1 MKSYRPIIFIYEVF
15 FMITQKSFALK
26 EADMQDKKWWIVD
39 ATDLVVGRLASEVAK
54 VLRGKNKPTFCTNND
69 AGDFVVVVN
78 AEKVKFT
85 GKKWDEKEYFWHTN
99 HIGGIKKRTAK
110 EQLAKHPELIVMEAV
125 KGMLP
130 KNTLGRK
137 QLTKLKV
144 FVGPTHT
151 HDAQKP
157 ETLTLKF

>member
-1 MKSYRPIIFIYEVF
+1 
-15 FMITQKSFALK
+15 MITQKSFALK
-26 EADMQDKKWWIVD
+26 EADMQNKKWWVVD

-85 GKKWDEKEYFWHTN
+85 GKKWDEKVYNWHTN

-110 EQLAKHPELIVMEAV
+110 EQLAKHPELIVYEAV

-130 KNTLGRK
+130 KNTLGRQ

-144 FVGPTHT
+144 FVGPTHS
-151 HDAQKP
+151 HEAQKP
-157 ETLTLKF
+157 EALKLNF